1 MAGNVLEGVF
11 FNTFMQIFG
20 SLIFIELAVV
30 GFLSLLVFLFPTHP
44 VLKALVIGG
53 GFLLAVALEPAG
65 AFAYIGGI
73 GGAFIIW
80 TAGKRLL
87 GQ

>member
-1 MAGNVLEGVF
+1 MTGNVLEGVI
-11 FNTFMQIFG
+11 FNTFMQILG

-30 GFLSLLVFLFPTHP
+30 GILSLLVFLFPTHP

-53 GFLLAVALEPAG
+53 GFMLAVALEPAG

-73 GGAFIIW
+73 GGAFIVW
-80 TAGKRLL
+80 SAAKRLT